1 MKFTISEEDI
11 KRILNKVLN
20 EETSSSDTPITITE
34 TSNISEIKVCVGKT
48 ENMKCT
54 NHKVSVCFKGTC
66 TKVKIKY
73 AYISSNGLKAEIK
86 PTQDSGSLITYSFKT
101 LLGPWINSEGYLK
114 IETGWGPLSKSSDKM
129 VNGKYPIDIDCGY
142 GVRLKIQ

>member
-11 KRILNKVLN
+11 KRIINKVLN
-20 EETSSSDTPITITE
+20 EETSSSDTPITIKE

-48 ENMKCT
+48 ENTKCT

-73 AYISSNGLKAEIK
+73 AYIADGLEAEIK
-86 PTQDSGSLITYSFKT
+86 PTEDSSSLISYSFKT
-101 LLGPWINSEGYLK
+101 LLYPWINSEGYLK
-114 IETGWGPLSKSSDKM
+114 IETGWEPISKSWDNM
-129 VNGKYPIDIDCGY
+129 VNGKYPINIDGGY
-142 GVRLKIQ
+142 GITVKIH